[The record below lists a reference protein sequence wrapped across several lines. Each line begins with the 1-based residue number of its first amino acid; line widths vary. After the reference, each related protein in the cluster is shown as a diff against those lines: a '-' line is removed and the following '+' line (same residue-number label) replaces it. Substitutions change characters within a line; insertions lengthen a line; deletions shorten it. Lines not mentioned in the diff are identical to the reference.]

1 MFHHL
6 HIHQAAHNKH
16 SKKHYWN
23 HIQFVIIK
31 NMERILVIKFPYCR
45 WIPFIGFFM
54 QRNVT
59 TINTPGHVLHP
70 NNVSKL
76 FIILHNCSPLSV
88 WIYLGNILCA
98 SALIIIFVYS
108 LMVDIF
114 KLKRSTMFS
123 QECPWTNLSIM
134 TFNVIIIFNG
144 ALTHQLAMKANI
156 M

>member
-1 MFHHL
+1 
-6 HIHQAAHNKH
+6 
-16 SKKHYWN
+16 
-23 HIQFVIIK
+23 
-31 NMERILVIKFPYCR
+31 
-45 WIPFIGFFM
+45 
-54 QRNVT
+54 
-59 TINTPGHVLHP
+59 
-70 NNVSKL
+70 
-76 FIILHNCSPLSV
+76 
-88 WIYLGNILCA
+88 LCA